1 MYNLTQKL
9 IAEFIGTFAL
19 VFFGAGAVGVD
30 MQLRTYGRGGIGLRA
45 IAVAHGLAIAIM
57 VSSMGHISG
66 GHFNQAVT
74 IGFWVTKKLS
84 TMDTLFYWLAQLAGA
99 AAAAFLLRSVIPE
112 EVWRSV
118 ALGTPELMRDFP
130 SWAGLALEAT
140 TTFFL
145 VFVVFATAVDERG
158 AFRAIAGFG
167 IGLTMTLGIVV
178 AGPDPGAAL
187 YPARAFGPALAAHH
201 WLNQL
206 IYWVGP
212 LGGGFLAGL
221 GCDSVFLKASEG
233 LFGDGPPP
241 CSGRED
247 EGGRHEYSTGPTI
260 RE

>member
-1 MYNLTQKL
+1 MRRVAFHALRFKELPGGCWMYNLTQKL
-9 IAEFIGTFAL
+9 IAEFTGTFAL
-19 VFFGAGAVGVD
+19 IFFGAGAVCVD
-30 MQLRTYGRGGIGLRA
+30 MQLRTNATGGIGLLA
-45 IAVAHGLAIAIM
+45 IALAYGLAIAIL
-57 VSSMGHISG
+57 VSARGRISG
-66 GHFNQAVT
+66 GHFNPAVT

-178 AGPDPGAAL
+178 AGPETGAGFNPG
-187 YPARAFGPALAAHH
+187 RAFWPAVAAGH
-201 WLNQL
+201 WLYRL
-206 IYWVGP
+206 FFRVGP
-212 LGGGFLAGL
+212 MGGGFLAGL
-221 GCDSVFLKASEG
+221 VYDSGFLKPSEG
-233 LFGDGPPP
+233 
-241 CSGRED
+241 
-247 EGGRHEYSTGPTI
+247 
-260 RE
+260 